1 MSDTFD
7 VDAAIAHLEAVAGSV
22 PGFEPADSKIWRE
35 IVRKGSHP
43 DEYIH
48 AAADLIDASDE
59 LRRAAH
65 FEASTARDGVQLSL
79 KIRQLITQAEVLLNG
94 LRFTDAKLR
103 ASLVDGCNRVYVL
116 APGVARSEPGLDSY
130 IEAMRTK
137 SRRSGGRKKGRG

>member
-1 MSDTFD
+1 MPDTFE
-7 VDAAIAHLEAVAGSV
+7 VDTAIAHLEAIARSV

-48 AAADLIDASDE
+48 AAADLIDASEE
-59 LRRAAH
+59 LRHASH

-79 KIRQLITQAEVLLNG
+79 KIRQLITQAEVLLSG

-103 ASLVDGCNRVYVL
+103 ASLVDGCNRAYVL
-116 APGVARSEPGLDSY
+116 APGVARSDPGLEPY
-130 IEAMRTK
+130 IEAMRIK
-137 SRRSGGRKKGRG
+137 SRRSGGRKK